1 MVLFDTNLIRW
12 RVTPLDIFDAVGGI
26 GMTAW
31 WRSFVFG
38 TQTSNVLNG
47 SDKKDILFGFGGDDI
62 LSGGG
67 GNDLLFAG
75 SGNDSLTGGAGRD
88 NLYGDR
94 GDDMLAGGEG
104 DDFLSGGRGFDTAVY
119 EGGFD
124 DYAISVRGGWFGRTA
139 TVSSVTATVE
149 DAGRDRLTG
158 VEALYFA
165 AEDLTIFID
174 GRNNAVIAGDDTATA
189 REDGSSDIAVADLLA
204 NDRDFDG
211 DSVAIKAVSTTSAAG
226 ALVRLEGDQVIY
238 EPGTVFDH
246 LDDGETATDSFTYT
260 VDDGRGGV
268 TAAKV
273 IVYVT
278 GANDAPVLS
287 ARATVTIDENSL
299 AIPADTLASD
309 VDGDALD
316 FSITGGAD
324 AALFAIDAVT
334 GALSFVSAPDFESP
348 VDVDGDNL
356 YNVQIGVSDGD
367 VTTTASIAVTVA
379 DVEETDARINEIHY
393 DNAGNDLGEFVEVRV
408 GARQDASNLLL
419 EFYRDD
425 GTVYDSRSLP
435 DAPASSEGGFDYY
448 LVEMPV
454 NGIQNGPADGIA
466 LSNSGSLIELLSYE
480 GTLTATEGTAAGVT
494 SADIGVAEGSGTP
507 LGASL
512 ERDEEG
518 DGWSV
523 ADQDTRGLDNDFVP
537 LSQLVISEIMQN
549 PAAVLDDAGEYFEIF
564 NAGDSAVDLNGYTI
578 SDNDFDV
585 HVIENGGPL
594 LIAPGAFLVLGRNAD
609 TATNGGVAV
618 DYQYSGIALANGAD
632 EIVLTDTFGREVDRV
647 EYDGGPSFPDP
658 SGAAMELVDLV
669 ADNNDGGNW
678 TTATQSFGAGD
689 LGTPGAKNGTPPQ
702 VFVGRINEIHYDND
716 GADVGE
722 FIEVRVATGTDVSA
736 TTLALYNGNGGGLY
750 ATLTLPASPASS
762 DGVFDYYVV
771 NAPGLQ
777 NGSPDGI
784 ALVNGGAVVEFLSY
798 EGAMTAADGP
808 AAGLTSTD
816 VGAVELGTTPV
827 GFSLQR
833 NEDGTWRS
841 PEAETRGAANDGVSP
856 PPTMTINEFRVSSS
870 GASDD
875 TSNFVE
881 ILATPGQSFDGLTLL
896 AVSGEFAPGQV
907 DFAIS
912 LDGAVADENGFLL
925 LAEQGNPALESGD
938 VGVAGLDFFGS
949 PQTFLVVDGFSG
961 SAGDDL
967 DTNNDGVFDTDV
979 GAVLASVSLVDGDA
993 TPDVSYSAQI
1003 VGPDGTFTPAGGAR
1017 NPDGSGAFTQLA
1029 FGDTSADTPGANN
1042 AAAPAIPSLI
1052 SEVQGAGAVAVRL
1065 GEVVTVNA
1073 VVTYLVADGFFLQE
1087 EDTDADGN
1095 AATSEGIFVFMG
1107 AGTTL
1112 PNLGD
1117 QVSVTGTVTEFFEET
1132 QIGNVTNVTVQ
1143 SSGNPMPTLAEIL
1156 LSQSASDFEAVEGMR
1171 FRLSSG
1177 IAGEE
1182 ITVIENFNLDRFGEI
1197 TVSAGTQTQATQ
1209 LFDAQTEAAQVAQ
1222 VIEGNLNNRLIIDD
1236 GQSGQNPDTFTF
1248 VPNLTPGDNGNGIL
1262 DAGDTFTAEGAT
1274 LRLGAEITGVTG
1286 DAGQDD
1292 ITGVMRFSFGE
1303 YRMLIDGQLVIDPT
1317 TNEGARPATPED
1329 VGGDIQVAAF
1339 NVLNYFTSLS
1349 DATATNPAGQARGA
1363 ASASDLER
1371 QTTKLVEAFVETEA
1385 EVFAIQEIENNG
1397 FGAGSAIA
1405 AFVDA
1410 LNAEA
1415 LLRGSSAVYAFVD
1428 PTLDGGPIGT
1438 DAITTGLIYDASAVS
1453 LVSSDVHVF
1462 TEGSAADTLA
1472 LAEVLNPFVSSG
1484 DQLGDFQRN
1493 RPVVAAEFE
1502 DKVSGATFTV
1512 ASNHFKS
1519 KGDSGLVALAD
1530 SAQAV
1535 LSGGGTGFTQADI
1548 DALRADPN
1556 FDQGDG
1562 QGFWNAVR
1570 ADAAGELIAWLETG
1584 YNGTGTDNVLML
1596 GDFNAYAKE
1605 DPVQTISETA
1615 GYVDLIDNFIG
1626 QEDAFSFIF
1635 DGQQGTLDQALASG
1649 DIASLVTGVTEWHI
1663 NAQEPDL
1670 LSYNSRFNNPGF
1682 FSEDVF
1688 ASSDHDPLIL
1698 GLDTQPDLFVG

>member
-1 MVLFDTNLIRW
+1 MA
-12 RVTPLDIFDAVGGI
+12 IFDAVGGI
-26 GMTAW
+26 DMTAW

-38 TQTSNVLNG
+38 TQTSNVLTG
-47 SDKKDILFGFGGDDI
+47 TDKKDILFGFGGDDI

-104 DDFLSGGRGFDTAVY
+104 DDFLSGGRGFDTAIY

-139 TVSSVTATVE
+139 TVSSVTATVA

-165 AEDLTIFID
+165 ADDLTIFID

-189 REDGSSDIAVADLLA
+189 REDGSTEIAVADLVA

-211 DSVAIKAVSTTSAAG
+211 DRVAITAVSTISAAG

-260 VDDGRGGV
+260 VGDGRGGLSAATV
-268 TAAKV
+268 TV
-273 IVYVT
+273 TIT

-287 ARATVTIDENSL
+287 ALATVTIDENTL
-299 AIPADTLASD
+299 AIPADILASD
-309 VDGDALD
+309 VEDDALS
-316 FSITGGAD
+316 FAITGGAD
-324 AALFAIDAVT
+324 AALFAIDAET
-334 GALSFVSAPDFESP
+334 GALSFIAAPDFETP
-348 VDVDGDNL
+348 ADVGGDNV
-356 YNVQIGVSDGD
+356 YDVQIGVSDGD
-367 VTTTASIAVTVA
+367 VTTTADIVVTIA
-379 DVEETDARINEIHY
+379 DVQEIAPRINEFHY
-393 DNAGNDLGEFVEVRV
+393 DNA
-408 GARQDASNLLL
+408 
-419 EFYRDD
+419 
-425 GTVYDSRSLP
+425 
-435 DAPASSEGGFDYY
+435 
-448 LVEMPV
+448 
-454 NGIQNGPADGIA
+454 
-466 LSNSGSLIELLSYE
+466 
-480 GTLTATEGTAAGVT
+480 
-494 SADIGVAEGSGTP
+494 
-507 LGASL
+507 
-512 ERDEEG
+512 
-518 DGWSV
+518 
-523 ADQDTRGLDNDFVP
+523 
-537 LSQLVISEIMQN
+537 
-549 PAAVLDDAGEYFEIF
+549 
-564 NAGDSAVDLNGYTI
+564 
-578 SDNDFDV
+578 
-585 HVIENGGPL
+585 
-594 LIAPGAFLVLGRNAD
+594 
-609 TATNGGVAV
+609 
-618 DYQYSGIALANGAD
+618 
-632 EIVLTDTFGREVDRV
+632 
-647 EYDGGPSFPDP
+647 
-658 SGAAMELVDLV
+658 
-669 ADNNDGGNW
+669 
-678 TTATQSFGAGD
+678 
-689 LGTPGAKNGTPPQ
+689 
-702 VFVGRINEIHYDND
+702 

-722 FIEVRVATGTDVSA
+722 FIEVRVAAGSDVSA

-750 ATLTLPASPASS
+750 ATLTLPATPASS

-777 NGSPDGI
+777 NGSPDGL

-816 VGAVELGTTPV
+816 VGGTEPGTTPV

-841 PEAETRGAANDGVSP
+841 PEAETRGAANDGVAP
-856 PPTMTINEFRVSSS
+856 PPDVAINEFRVSSG
-870 GASDD
+870 GASDN

-881 ILATPGQSFDGLTLL
+881 LVATPGQSFDGLTLL
-896 AVSGEFAPGQV
+896 AVSGEFSPGQV

-912 LDGAVADENGFLL
+912 LNGAVADENGFLL
-925 LAEQGNPALESGD
+925 IAEQSNPALESGD

-949 PQTFLVVDGFSG
+949 PQSFLVVDGFTG
-961 SAGDDL
+961 NVGDDL
-967 DTNNDGVFDTDV
+967 DPDNDGALDADV
-979 GAVLASVSLVDGDA
+979 GAILASLSLVDGDA
-993 TPDVSYSAQI
+993 TPDVNYSRD
-1003 VGPDGTFTPAGGAR
+1003 VFGPDGTFTPAGGAR

-1029 FGDTSADTPGANN
+1029 FGDTSADTPGATN
-1042 AAAPAIPSLI
+1042 AVGPATPVLI
-1052 SEVQGAGAVAVRL
+1052 SEVQGAGAVAARL

-1236 GQSGQNPDTFTF
+1236 GQSGQNPDAFAF

-1262 DAGDTFTAEGAT
+1262 DAGDTFAAEGAT

-1286 DAGQDD
+1286 DAGQDA

-1371 QTTKLVEAFVETEA
+1371 QTTKLVEAFLETGA

-1397 FGAGSAIA
+1397 FDAGSAIA

-1502 DKVSGATFTV
+1502 DKVSGVTFTV

-1530 SAQAV
+1530 AAQAV

-1584 YNGTGTDNVLML
+1584 YNDTGTDHVLML

-1635 DGQQGTLDQALASG
+1635 DGQQGTLDQALASV

-1670 LSYNSRFNNPGF
+1670 LSYNSLFNNPGF

>member
-1 MVLFDTNLIRW
+1 
-12 RVTPLDIFDAVGGI
+12 
-26 GMTAW
+26 MTAW

-38 TQTSNVLNG
+38 TQKSNVLTG
-47 SDKKDILFGFGGDDI
+47 TDKKDILFGFGGDDI

-94 GDDMLAGGEG
+94 GNDMLAGGEG

-139 TVSSVTATVE
+139 TVSSVTATVG
-149 DAGRDRLTG
+149 DAGSDRLTG

-165 AEDLTIFID
+165 ADDLTIFID

-189 REDGSSDIAVADLLA
+189 REDGSTDIAVADLVA

-211 DSVAIKAVSTTSAAG
+211 DRVAITAVSATSAAG
-226 ALVRLEGDQVIY
+226 ASVRLDGDQVIY

-246 LDDGETATDSFTYT
+246 LDDGETATDSFSYT
-260 VDDGRGGV
+260 VGDGRGGLSAATV
-268 TAAKV
+268 TV
-273 IVYVT
+273 TIT

-287 ARATVTIDENSL
+287 ALATVTIAENSI
-299 AIPADTLASD
+299 AIPAEILASD
-309 VDGDALD
+309 VEDDALS
-316 FSITGGAD
+316 FAITGGAD
-324 AALFAIDAVT
+324 AALFAIDATT
-334 GALSFVSAPDFESP
+334 GALSFIAAPDFETP
-348 VDVDGDNL
+348 ADVDGDNV
-356 YNVQIGVSDGD
+356 YDVQIGVSDGD
-367 VTTTASIAVTVA
+367 VITTADIAVTIA
-379 DVEETDARINEIHY
+379 DVQEIVPRINEFHY
-393 DNAGNDLGEFVEVRV
+393 DNA
-408 GARQDASNLLL
+408 
-419 EFYRDD
+419 
-425 GTVYDSRSLP
+425 
-435 DAPASSEGGFDYY
+435 
-448 LVEMPV
+448 
-454 NGIQNGPADGIA
+454 
-466 LSNSGSLIELLSYE
+466 
-480 GTLTATEGTAAGVT
+480 
-494 SADIGVAEGSGTP
+494 
-507 LGASL
+507 
-512 ERDEEG
+512 
-518 DGWSV
+518 
-523 ADQDTRGLDNDFVP
+523 
-537 LSQLVISEIMQN
+537 
-549 PAAVLDDAGEYFEIF
+549 
-564 NAGDSAVDLNGYTI
+564 
-578 SDNDFDV
+578 
-585 HVIENGGPL
+585 
-594 LIAPGAFLVLGRNAD
+594 
-609 TATNGGVAV
+609 
-618 DYQYSGIALANGAD
+618 
-632 EIVLTDTFGREVDRV
+632 
-647 EYDGGPSFPDP
+647 
-658 SGAAMELVDLV
+658 
-669 ADNNDGGNW
+669 
-678 TTATQSFGAGD
+678 
-689 LGTPGAKNGTPPQ
+689 
-702 VFVGRINEIHYDND
+702 

-722 FIEVRVATGTDVSA
+722 FIEVRVAAGSDVSA
-736 TTLALYNGNGGGLY
+736 MTLALYNGNGGGLY
-750 ATLTLPASPASS
+750 ATLNLPASPATS

-777 NGSPDGI
+777 NGAPDGI
-784 ALVNGGAVVEFLSY
+784 ALVNGGTVAEFLSY
-798 EGAMTAADGP
+798 EGAMTASDGP

-816 VGAVELGTTPV
+816 VGVTEPGSTPV

-833 NEDGTWRS
+833 NADGSWRS
-841 PEAETRGAANDGVSP
+841 PEAETRGAANEGVAP
-856 PPTMTINEFRVSSS
+856 PPEVSINEFRVSSG
-870 GASDD
+870 GASDN

-881 ILATPGQSFDGLTLL
+881 LVATPGQSFDGLTLL

-925 LAEQGNPALESGD
+925 IAEQSNPALESGD

-949 PQTFLVVDGFSG
+949 PQSFLVVDGFTG
-961 SAGDDL
+961 SVGGDL
-967 DTNNDGVFDTDV
+967 DTDNDGVFDTGV

-993 TPDVSYSAQI
+993 TPDVNYSRD
-1003 VGPDGTFTPAGGAR
+1003 VFGPDGTFTPAGGAR

-1029 FGDTSADTPGANN
+1029 FGDTSADTPGATN
-1042 AAAPAIPSLI
+1042 AAVPAIPSLI
-1052 SEVQGAGAVAVRL
+1052 SEVQGAGAVAARL

-1087 EDTDADGN
+1087 EDTDADGS

-1132 QIGNVTNVTVQ
+1132 QISNVTDVTVQ
-1143 SSGNPMPTLAEIL
+1143 SLGNPMPTMAEIL
-1156 LSQSASDFEAVEGMR
+1156 LSQTATDFEAVEGMR

-1209 LFDAQTEAAQVAQ
+1209 MFDAQTEAAQVAQ

-1236 GQSGQNPDTFTF
+1236 GQSGQNPDAFAF
-1248 VPNLTPGDNGNGIL
+1248 IPNLTSGDNGNGIL

-1274 LRLGAEITGVTG
+1274 LRLGSEITGVTG

-1303 YRMLIDGQLVIDPT
+1303 YRMLVDGQLVIDPA

-1329 VGGDIQVAAF
+1329 VGGDVQVAAF
-1339 NVLNYFTSLS
+1339 NVLNYFTSFS

-1363 ASASDLER
+1363 SSASDLER
-1371 QTTKLVEAFVETEA
+1371 QTTKLVDAFLETGA

-1405 AFVDA
+1405 ALIEA

-1415 LLRGSSAVYAFVD
+1415 VLRGSSAVYAFVD
-1428 PTLDGGPIGT
+1428 PTVDGGPIGT
-1438 DAITTGLIYDASAVS
+1438 DAIITGLIYDSSALN
-1453 LVSSDVHVF
+1453 LVSSDF
-1462 TEGSAADTLA
+1462 NAFSEASSADTFA
-1472 LAEVLNPFVSSG
+1472 LAEVLNPFVGSG

-1493 RPVVAAEFE
+1493 RPTVAAEFE
-1502 DKVSGATFTV
+1502 DKLSGATFTV

-1519 KGDSGLVALAD
+1519 KGDSGLVDLVEA
-1530 SAQAV
+1530 AQAV
-1535 LSGGGTGFTQADI
+1535 LNGGGTGFTQTDI

-1584 YNGTGTDNVLML
+1584 YNGIGTDNVLML

-1626 QEDAFSFIF
+1626 QENAFSFIF
-1635 DGQQGTLDQALASG
+1635 DGQQGTLDQALASD

-1670 LSYNSRFNNPGF
+1670 LNYNSRFNDPGF
-1682 FSEDVF
+1682 FSADVF

-1698 GLDTQPDLFVG
+1698 GLDTQPDLLVG